1 MDASHV
7 SALAGLAGAVIG
19 GFTSFWTNWIT
30 QQAQLRE
37 QRRERA
43 RKERERLFVEFLNEA
58 SRLYGDALGHEKDD
72 VDDLVKLYAI
82 AAHLRMVSSQEVVA
96 AAERV
101 IDLIV
106 DSYRGPNRT
115 LHELREFAA
124 NDGLFP
130 FRELGR
136 VFRKEL
142 EGFGA
147 GSGSAAS
154 AMLPTMA
161 GGSG

>member
-1 MDASHV
+1 MDANHV
-7 SALAGLAGAVIG
+7 SALAGLAGAAIG
-19 GFTSFWTNWIT
+19 GLTSFWTNWIT

-82 AAHLRMVSSQEVVA
+82 AAHLRMVSSREVVA

-106 DSYRGPNRT
+106 DAYHGPNRA
-115 LHELREFAA
+115 LHEIREFAA
-124 NDGLFP
+124 NDGMFP

-136 VFRKEL
+136 AFRKEL
-142 EGFGA
+142 AGFGTGLDSSA
-147 GSGSAAS
+147 GT
-154 AMLPTMA
+154 MLPGTA